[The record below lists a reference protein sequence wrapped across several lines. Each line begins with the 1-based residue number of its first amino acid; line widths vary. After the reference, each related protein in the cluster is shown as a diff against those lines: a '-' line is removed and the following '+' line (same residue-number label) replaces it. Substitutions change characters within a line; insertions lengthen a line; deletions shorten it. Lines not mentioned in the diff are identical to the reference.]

1 MQNRD
6 GAAVRGIRAAPA
18 ILWDDATTISGPRC
32 PQTAPA
38 SRCPRPMSA
47 GTPPYG
53 DGARNGRPS
62 AQWTMAHAYARARDR
77 GSCIALN
84 SLRDQLVRAQLQ
96 KLSELEQNPG
106 GTSINLDF
114 GWPGPILH
122 SCKKKDVRIGVMFET
137 ANN

>member
-6 GAAVRGIRAAPA
+6 GAAVRGIRAAPFTY
-18 ILWDDATTISGPRC
+18 WDDATTISCSRN

-62 AQWTMAHAYARARDR
+62 APWTMAHAYARARDR
-77 GSCIALN
+77 GSYILGWC
-84 SLRDQLVRAQLQ
+84 LRNQLAQLQ
-96 KLSELEQNPG
+96 KLSELEHFSG
-106 GTSINLDF
+106 GTSIN
-114 GWPGPILH
+114 
-122 SCKKKDVRIGVMFET
+122 
-137 ANN
+137 